1 MVSIFGGDE
10 IQKSAFNIADTYS
23 TSTQIE
29 YEQVQTVIKEALDQL
44 PDNQRMALVLNKMEE
59 YSYKEIAD
67 IMNIS
72 ASAVESLLFRSK
84 QNIKKLLKDYYEKN
98 K

>member
-1 MVSIFGGDE
+1 
-10 IQKSAFNIADTYS
+10 
-23 TSTQIE
+23 
-29 YEQVQTVIKEALDQL
+29 
-44 PDNQRMALVLNKMEE
+44 MEE

-72 ASAVESLLFRSK
+72 IPAVESLIFRAK
-84 QNIKKLLKDYYEKN
+84 HNMKKLLADFYKKN